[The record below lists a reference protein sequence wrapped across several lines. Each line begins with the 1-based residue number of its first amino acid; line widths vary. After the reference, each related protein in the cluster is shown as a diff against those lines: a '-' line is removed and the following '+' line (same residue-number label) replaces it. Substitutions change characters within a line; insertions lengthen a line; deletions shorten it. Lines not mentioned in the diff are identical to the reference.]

1 VIVIRLRE
9 MMAAHKARTGETL
22 TYAMVAERT
31 GLSRAT
37 VESIAS
43 RKRYN
48 ASLATIERLCA
59 ALQCGLGE
67 LLEMIPDHRGRRA
80 R

>member
-1 VIVIRLRE
+1 
-9 MMAAHKARTGETL
+9 MMAAHKVRTGDSL
-22 TYAMVAERT
+22 TYAVLAERT

-59 ALQCGLGE
+59 ALQCGPGE
-67 LLEMIPDHRGRRA
+67 LLEIIPDGRGRRA
-80 R
+80 K

>member
-1 VIVIRLRE
+1 

-22 TYAMVAERT
+22 TYAIIAERT

-48 ASLATIERLCA
+48 ASLATIDRLCLV
-59 ALQCGLGE
+59 LQCGPGE
-67 LLEMIPDHRGRRA
+67 LLEMIADVRGRGA